1 VVLTL
6 GAITLALAVAFALVV
21 WTLVSAHLVASSTAL
36 AVQDSTHNAEAVAA
50 GLEQPSPR
58 VPEVLDGLGL
68 GPGSSAFVRRGGAW
82 FASSRSVAAVDMP
95 VEAVELADSGRP
107 GTRRV
112 EVGGEPML
120 AVGVPLPHGA
130 GSYVELVPRAALE
143 HTLGRL
149 RMILVV
155 PVLGMGAAAMVVG
168 GFASRLAL
176 RPLATLTLAAAVA
189 ARGETD
195 VRLEAEDDPDLR
207 GLARSFNE
215 TADQLRQRRLADAR
229 FAGDVSHELRTPL
242 TTMLNSLQVI
252 ANRRSEL
259 PVTVREAL
267 DLLTEDVERFR
278 RLVVDLIEISRS
290 DGGDRLNLETV
301 RIGQAVGRAADTA
314 AGREV
319 ARVAPSAESLAMTVD
334 KRRLERLVTNLV
346 ENADHH
352 GGGCI
357 GVSVTGAG
365 RVVRILVDDAGPG
378 IEEDRRQ
385 RVFERFV
392 RTGRSAGSGLGL
404 AIVVRHVLA
413 HHGRVW
419 VTDRPG
425 GGARFVV
432 ELPVDG
438 G

>member
-1 VVLTL
+1 MVLTL
-6 GAITLALAVAFALVV
+6 GAITLALAAAFALVV
-21 WTLVSAHLVASSTAL
+21 WTLVSAHLVASSTAM
-36 AVQDSTHNAEAVAA
+36 AVRDSRHDAGAVAA
-50 GLEQPSPR
+50 GLAKPSAR
-58 VPEVLDGLGL
+58 VPAVLDGLGL
-68 GPGSSAFVRRGGAW
+68 EAGSSAFVRSDGVW
-82 FASSRSVAAVDMP
+82 FASSRSVAAANMP
-95 VEAVELADSGRP
+95 VEAVELAESGRP

-112 EVGGEPML
+112 VDAGGEAML

-130 GSYVELVPRAALE
+130 GSYVELVPLAALE
-143 HTLGRL
+143 HTLARL
-149 RMILVV
+149 RVILVA
-155 PVLGMGAAAMVVG
+155 PVLVMGAAAMVVG

-176 RPLATLTLAAAVA
+176 RPLAALTSAAAAA

-215 TADQLRQRRLADAR
+215 TVDQLRQRRLADAR

-259 PVTVREAL
+259 PATVREAL

-278 RLVVDLIEISRS
+278 RLVVDLVEISRG
-290 DGGDRLNLETV
+290 DGGDRLNRETV

-319 ARVAPSAESLAMTVD
+319 ARVEPSAESLAMTVD

-352 GGGCI
+352 GGGCV

-365 RVVRILVDDAGPG
+365 HVVRILVDDAGPG
-378 IEEDRRQ
+378 VEEDRQ
-385 RVFERFV
+385 AGEYSSGSCAPDAV
-392 RTGRSAGSGLGL
+392 RDRAWVSRSWRATSSPTTGRCG
-404 AIVVRHVLA
+404 
-413 HHGRVW
+413 
-419 VTDRPG
+419 
-425 GGARFVV
+425 
-432 ELPVDG
+432 
-438 G
+438 